1 MEIVVVKFMVRSK
14 KESVIDVLMEIR

>member
-14 KESVIDVLMEIR
+14 KESIIDVLMEIR